1 MSLRNSTARLS
12 EWRNYAKKKKKKKK
26 KNISRGQQI
35 NSVDIFYAKN
45 NQSMKI
51 MVVRY

>member
-12 EWRNYAKKKKKKKK
+12 EWRNYAKKKK